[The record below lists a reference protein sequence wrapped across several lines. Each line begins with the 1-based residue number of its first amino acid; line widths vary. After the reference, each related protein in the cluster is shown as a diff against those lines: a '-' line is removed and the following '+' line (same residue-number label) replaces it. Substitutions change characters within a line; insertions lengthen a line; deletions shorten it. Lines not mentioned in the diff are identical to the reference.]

1 MGGRQ
6 PYQLPDG
13 FLARGFRF
21 EVEPTS
27 PEQPAQ
33 LARHFGARRFA
44 YNWALAQIKAN
55 LDARAADPAIPRLA
69 WDFYDLRR
77 AGNQAKHQVA
87 PWWREWSRRPTPPG
101 SPTWS
106 PPCAPGRLPSTAT
119 EPAPG
124 SGSPGSRPAV
134 GIAAGS
140 GSPPARCGWRPIA
153 PTSPCR

>member
-6 PYQLPDG
+6 PYQVPDG

-77 AGNQAKHQVA
+77 AGNQGKH
-87 PWWREWSRRPTPPG
+87 RSRRGGASGLGDLRLRDRRPGHRPTQLVGFQARPPSRRQG
-101 SPTWS
+101 RV
-106 PPCAPGRLPSTAT
+106 PPVQGPPS
-119 EPAPG
+119 
-124 SGSPGSRPAV
+124 
-134 GIAAGS
+134 
-140 GSPPARCGWRPIA
+140 
-153 PTSPCR
+153 